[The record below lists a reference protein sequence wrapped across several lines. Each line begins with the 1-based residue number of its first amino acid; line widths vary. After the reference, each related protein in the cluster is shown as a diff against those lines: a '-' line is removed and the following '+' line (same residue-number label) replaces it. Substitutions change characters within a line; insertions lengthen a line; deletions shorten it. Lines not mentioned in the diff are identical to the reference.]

1 MLSTM
6 QKSLLIGSI
15 LTLIFVLATAKK
27 TKMEIRYTILW
38 VTWAFIIIILSLFP
52 SIIDWIAR
60 VLSIA
65 TPVNAIFLIF
75 VFLVYIMC
83 FYLFI
88 RLSAQNEKIKT
99 LTYEVAELKKKVS
112 DRHE

>member
-1 MLSTM
+1 M
-6 QKSLLIGSI
+6 QMSLLFGSI
-15 LTLIFVLATAKK
+15 LTLVFVLLVAKK
-27 TKMEIRYTILW
+27 TKMDIRYTIVW

-52 SIIDWIAR
+52 SIIDWIAH

-65 TPVNAIFLIF
+65 TPVNAVFLVF

-99 LTYEVAELKKKVS
+99 LTYEVAELKKKAAEKH
-112 DRHE
+112 D